1 MHDCCFYRI
10 IYISGN
16 TKILE
21 PNFQPNQH
29 LFRSAFALNVTC
41 TFSVFCA
48 RFHLSLSRL
57 WFISICDVDLFT
69 KIIRLKFWIISGYFC
84 ININNLPCANQSVH
98 QMDGYNGV
106 IEIEKR
112 NRFDEAFFFWQIVLM
127 WRKRCW
133 NRSYKVHTL
142 TGCVYRNRASSEIP
156 KHYYMA
162 AMLLTMALDS
172 IQVNRTRLEVTN
184 DQKWHM
190 NHFNVFFSLYS
201 FKPIYQT
208 KFATNKFEYC
218 LHGSTYVNIFRNIW
232 FPRYFIS

>member
-41 TFSVFCA
+41 TFSVFRA

-57 WFISICDVDLFT
+57 WFISIWDVDLFT

-98 QMDGYNGV
+98 QIDGYNGV

-112 NRFDEAFFFWQIVLM
+112 NRFDEAFFFDKLCWCDGKGVEIGHIKCTHLRDVCIVIELVAKFQTIIIWRQCCWQWHSTQFKSI
-127 WRKRCW
+127 
-133 NRSYKVHTL
+133 
-142 TGCVYRNRASSEIP
+142 
-156 KHYYMA
+156 
-162 AMLLTMALDS
+162 ALDW
-172 IQVNRTRLEVTN
+172 
-184 DQKWHM
+184 K
-190 NHFNVFFSLYS
+190 
-201 FKPIYQT
+201 
-208 KFATNKFEYC
+208 
-218 LHGSTYVNIFRNIW
+218 
-232 FPRYFIS
+232 